1 MGSLAP
7 LLTGILVAMS
17 TRGPYDSNPPSGPP
31 RTLAERIRFVRFT
44 WGWTQGEL
52 GAALNTDQ
60 TAVSAWERDKARPS
74 GAALA
79 ALAHLFGTTP
89 ESLDTGLG
97 FQPKQAPDQAPP
109 RPTVVAE
116 RSIGLPDPGSA
127 SALLLD
133 LANGQATPLLDSQE
147 AILRIIQ
154 AGREGRKLWIVVE

>member
-1 MGSLAP
+1 MP
-7 LLTGILVAMS
+7 
-17 TRGPYDSNPPSGPP
+17 TRGPYDSSSPSGPP
-31 RTLAERIRFVRFT
+31 RTLAERIRFVRFA

-60 TAVSAWERDKARPS
+60 TAVSAWERDKSRPS

-79 ALAHLFGTTP
+79 ALAHLFGTSP
-89 ESLDTGLG
+89 ESLESGQG
-97 FQPKQAPDQAPP
+97 FQPKEVPDQPPP
-109 RPTVVAE
+109 RPQVKEGRIIT
-116 RSIGLPDPGSA
+116 LPEHGSA

-133 LANGQATPLLDSQE
+133 LPNSQATPLLDSQE